1 MRVNTIVAVLVILF
15 FCMPTGLFS
24 QSAGKQSE
32 SFRIEARVTGF
43 QDGTKF
49 YLDTWASPVKKLF
62 DTASAIGGR
71 FVLKGNYAGLQ
82 PPIRVC
88 LRTKDYSSYFVFW
101 LEGEQLTF
109 TASKEQFEYAA
120 VSGSVTEYIESIY
133 RQSVLDIKKE
143 LVNLSQL
150 IRNGNRTDTAYLLA
164 KSDSLEKVI
173 NTVKKPW
180 FITSYPN
187 TIISAILLA
196 ECSKR
201 IPKEET
207 IRLYNGLSDPVKNSN
222 DGLKVKRFIELNKE
236 IKIGDVFTDITQP
249 NLNNQRVSLSG
260 SKGKYILLEFWSSYC
275 GPCIRENPALVK
287 MYERFKEKGFE
298 IYAVSLDSDKAG
310 WTKAINKDQLPW
322 INVSE
327 LNGYDNSAAIIYGI
341 YELPSNY
348 LIDPSGKIIAKNLR
362 GKVLEDKLAELLKD
376 NTK

>member
-1 MRVNTIVAVLVILF
+1 MKLVKAASFLMILF
-15 FCMPTGLFS
+15 FCLPEGLFS
-24 QSAGKQSE
+24 QSAGKHSVD
-32 SFRIEARVTGF
+32 FRIEARVIGF

-71 FVLKGNYAGLQ
+71 FVLKGDYAGLQ

-109 TASKEQFEYAA
+109 TATKEQFENAA

-133 RQSVLDIKKE
+133 RQSVLDIEKE

-150 IRNGNRTDTAYLLA
+150 IRKGNRTDTAYLLA
-164 KSDSLEKVI
+164 KSDSLNNVI

-207 IRLYNGLSDPVKNSN
+207 IRLYNGLSDAVKNSN
-222 DGLKVKRFIELNKE
+222 EGLKVKRFIELNKE

-249 NLNNQRVSLSG
+249 NLNNQRVSLSD

-287 MYERFKEKGFE
+287 MYERFKDKGFE
-298 IYAVSLDSDKAG
+298 IYAVSLDSDKPG
-310 WTKAINKDQLPW
+310 WIKAINKDKLPW

-341 YELPSNY
+341 YELPTNY
-348 LIDPSGKIIAKNLR
+348 LIDPNGKIIAKNLR
-362 GKVLEDKLAELLKD
+362 GKVLEDKLAELF
-376 NTK
+376 NTAAK

>member
-1 MRVNTIVAVLVILF
+1 MKLVKAASFLMILF
-15 FCMPTGLFS
+15 FCLPKGLFC
-24 QSAGKQSE
+24 QSAGKHSE

-71 FVLKGNYAGLQ
+71 FVLKGDYAGLQ
-82 PPIRVC
+82 PPIQVC

-109 TASKEQFEYAA
+109 TATKEQFENAA
-120 VSGSVTEYIESIY
+120 VSGSVTEYMQSIY
-133 RQSVLDIKKE
+133 RQSVLDIEKE

-150 IRNGNRTDTAYLLA
+150 IRKGNRTDTAYLLA
-164 KSDSLEKVI
+164 KSDSLENVI

-180 FITSYPN
+180 FIASYPN
-187 TIISAILLA
+187 TIISATLLT

-207 IRLYNGLSDPVKNSN
+207 IRLYNGLSDPVKNSK

-249 NLNNQRVSLSG
+249 NLNNQSVRLSD

-287 MYERFKEKGFE
+287 MYERFKDKGFE
-298 IYAVSLDSDKAG
+298 IYAVSLDSDKLG
-310 WTKAINKDQLPW
+310 WTKAINKDKLPW

-341 YELPSNY
+341 YELPTNY
-348 LIDPSGKIIAKNLR
+348 LIDPNGKIIAKNLR
-362 GKVLEDKLAELLKD
+362 GKLLEDKLDELF
-376 NTK
+376 NTTAK